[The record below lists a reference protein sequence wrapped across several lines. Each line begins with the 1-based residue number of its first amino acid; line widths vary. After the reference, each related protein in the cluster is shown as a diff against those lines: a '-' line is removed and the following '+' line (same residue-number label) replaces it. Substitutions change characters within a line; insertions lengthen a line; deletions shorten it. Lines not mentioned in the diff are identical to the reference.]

1 MLVDHYQGEGE
12 AAGSDADEHEDA
24 EVPNKKRRVDV
35 REPLY
40 SLEILKERPGMVEYY
55 TGLVLS
61 AVELLIRRFREVSL
75 RASVFRHFTF
85 CWLRCALGVFA
96 HSSHAFDVGDQIRRS
111 GATREQRRLPKA
123 GFGGKSRDVPR
134 STEEK
139 SHVQGAGLSVW
150 VRERV
155 GETILH
161 RSIFRKHFVPRLV
174 FSSPTGGIAQ
184 NGPAGGSGSL
194 TGPFDHSRCHQL
206 GTVHA
211 RELFGQSPLVLGL
224 QAHERVSGAAG

>member
-1 MLVDHYQGEGE
+1 MGRTSIDVDDVVHGELKKLKADQGLRKVGDVVKMLVDHYQGEGE
-12 AAGSDADEHEDA
+12 AAGSDADQHEDA
-24 EVPNKKRRVDV
+24 DVPNKKRKVDV

-55 TGLVLS
+55 TGLELS

-75 RASVFRHFTF
+75 RASVFRPFTF

-96 HSSHAFDVGDQIRRS
+96 HSSHAPDVGDQIRCS

-139 SHVQGAGLSVW
+139 SHV
-150 VRERV
+150 
-155 GETILH
+155 
-161 RSIFRKHFVPRLV
+161 
-174 FSSPTGGIAQ
+174 
-184 NGPAGGSGSL
+184 
-194 TGPFDHSRCHQL
+194 
-206 GTVHA
+206 
-211 RELFGQSPLVLGL
+211 
-224 QAHERVSGAAG
+224 